1 MNLLFQ
7 IELKTYTIGSIG
19 YLDYQ
24 LDFDLKLLNYQL
36 SPKQYSSKDFLDGYF
51 KELMKGEYCQL
62 ILNSGS
68 EETQVSF
75 GRHLINVSMK
85 MSSEKL
91 LNIIEQYKNVDV
103 KERYLRIELTEN
115 ELLKFP
121 SREEIEDDYRSEIKI
136 LFYKFEFTY

>member
-19 YLDYQ
+19 YFDYQ
-24 LDFDLKLLNYQL
+24 LDFDLTLLNYQL

-51 KELMKGEYCQL
+51 KELMKGDYCQL

-85 MSSEKL
+85 MSSEKI
-91 LNIIEQYKNVDV
+91 LNTIKQYKDVDV
-103 KERYLRIELTEN
+103 KKRLLRLELTEN
-115 ELLKFP
+115 ELSKFP
-121 SREEIEDDYRSEIKI
+121 SREEIEDDDRSEIKI